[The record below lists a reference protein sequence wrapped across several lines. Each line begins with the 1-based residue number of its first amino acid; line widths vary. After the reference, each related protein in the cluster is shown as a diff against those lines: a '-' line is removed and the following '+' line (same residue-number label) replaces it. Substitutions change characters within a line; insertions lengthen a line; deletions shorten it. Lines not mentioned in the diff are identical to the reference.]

1 MTIGKCFLLE
11 TKRYVKSLPHIV
23 INAIALLFLCGA
35 IAFCAIR
42 YFGDSTTPVQ
52 ASIGLYSE
60 DSGDSSYAMRI
71 AENYRATDTYFQF
84 SVYESCS
91 GMLEDL
97 EAGVIMAGMYFPSGS
112 VESILNGENYHVSIY
127 MGNQTGLS
135 ALLLQELSAAG
146 ASILSSAQASTYTLT
161 DLYLSHNFMDP
172 LESAYA
178 RLDAINLRYALSS
191 DQLFCTNR
199 LSVSGS
205 VSVPMF
211 YITAAWILYLGLSG
225 LCFSTYLDP
234 YPDSFIRSQR
244 AATMRRLHFCRFLHV
259 LLTYIL
265 LNIPAF
271 AVTALFLP
279 GFSVTQSFPG
289 DLIWFTLI
297 AAGFFSLFVF
307 LLYGLFRGN
316 SYAPVLYFFLILLF
330 AILAGFIIPA
340 VFLGQSFRQIMGINP
355 FHILQN
361 TLIQILHKGGAV

>member
-1 MTIGKCFLLE
+1 MTIGKCYSLE

-35 IAFCAIR
+35 IAFCAIH
-42 YFGDSTTPVQ
+42 YFGSSTTPVQ

-84 SVYESCS
+84 SVYESS
-91 GMLEDL
+91 SVMLKDL
-97 EAGVIMAGMYFPSGS
+97 ETGVIMAGMYFPSGS
-112 VESILNGENYHVSIY
+112 IESILNGENYHVSIY

-161 DLYLSHNFMDP
+161 DLYLAHDLMDS

-191 DQLFCTNR
+191 DQIFRTN
-199 LSVSGS
+199 LLAVSGS
-205 VSVPMF
+205 VSVALF

-234 YPDSFIRSQR
+234 YPDAFVRRQT
-244 AATMRRLHFCRFLHV
+244 AATMHRLHFCRFLHV
-259 LLTYIL
+259 FFTYIL
-265 LNIPAF
+265 LSALAF
-271 AVTALFLP
+271 TVIAFLLP
-279 GFSVTQSFPG
+279 GFSVTKSLPG
-289 DLIWFTLI
+289 NLICFTLLT
-297 AAGFFSLFVF
+297 ACFFSLFVY
-307 LLYGLFRGN
+307 LLYRLFRGN
-316 SYAPVLYFFLILLF
+316 SYTPILYFFLVLMF
-330 AILAGFIIPA
+330 AVLAGFIVPS
-340 VFLGQSFRQIMGINP
+340 VFLGQTIRELMDVNP
-355 FHILQN
+355 FHIMQN
-361 TLIQILHKGGAV
+361 ALIHILHKGGAV